1 MHIKDFLKLPFI
13 FYITVIV
20 FFYYSSLYITALYS
34 INICLARDL
43 FSSLEADLRY
53 IEGFIYLDIVQE
65 VYHNC
70 PLVYCKYGVQAVPFI
85 VPFLLRSVCLYI
97 F

>member
-1 MHIKDFLKLPFI
+1 MYIKDFLKLPFV
-13 FYITVIV
+13 FYIAVIISLCH
-20 FFYYSSLYITALYS
+20 SSLYITALCG

-53 IEGFIYLDIVQE
+53 IKGFIYLDMVQE
-65 VYHNC
+65 VYYNY
-70 PLVYCKYGVQAVPFI
+70 PLVYYEYGVQAVPFI
-85 VPFLLRSVCLYI
+85 VLFLLRSICLHI

>member
-1 MHIKDFLKLPFI
+1 MYVKDFLKLLFI
-13 FYITVIV
+13 FYVTVVISL
-20 FFYYSSLYITALYS
+20 YYLSLYITALYS

-53 IEGFIYLDIVQE
+53 IEGFIYLDIVQK
-65 VYHNC
+65 VYYNY
-70 PLVYCKYGVQAVPFI
+70 PLVYCEYGVQAVLF
-85 VPFLLRSVCLYI
+85 VVLFLLRSIYLYI

>member
-1 MHIKDFLKLPFI
+1 MYVKDFFKLLFI
-13 FYITVIV
+13 FYIAVIISL
-20 FFYYSSLYITALYS
+20 YYLSLYIIALYS

-53 IEGFIYLDIVQE
+53 IKGFIYLDVVQK
-65 VYHNC
+65 VYYNC
-70 PLVYCKYGVQAVPFI
+70 PLVYCKYRVQAVLFI
-85 VPFLLRSVCLYI
+85 VPFLFKFIYFYI

>member
-1 MHIKDFLKLPFI
+1 VYIKDFLKLLFV
-13 FYITVIV
+13 FYIAVIISL
-20 FFYYSSLYITALYS
+20 YHSSLYITALYS

-53 IEGFIYLDIVQE
+53 IKGFIYLDIVRE
-65 VYHNC
+65 VYYDY
-70 PLVYCKYGVQAVPFI
+70 PLVYYEYGVRAVPF
-85 VPFLLRSVCLYI
+85 VVLFLLRSIYLYI